1 MKSISNAA
9 SNQAMKLG
17 DWLQAERE
25 LEGGAFVRA
34 GGLGSADGTAASV
47 TARTS

>member
-34 GGLGSADGTAASV
+34 GGLGSDGTAASV